1 MRKIRVNMIA
11 ESEFTVRGHGVHTAY
26 VEITNALRQQ
36 PDVDVKVNTWRP
48 ADIVH
53 SHSPGPYAISCLRK
67 AGQAKKVIS
76 GHVVPASLIGSLR
89 LANLWSPIA
98 RSYLRWYYNKA
109 DLVLAVS
116 EETVDGLIKMG
127 VENVK
132 LLHNGIDI
140 NQYKTSAADRRQTRQ
155 ALGVKTDDVVVVSN
169 GQVQPRK
176 RFDLFIDLARAIP
189 EVKFFWVGGIP
200 RLGAQYRKMK
210 SLVHQAPENVT
221 ITGVI
226 ELEDVKKYYQAADIF
241 IMPSVQETF
250 GLAILEAAAAG
261 LPLLIRDIPDYQN
274 TFSSGA
280 MLAKNDKEFE
290 QKLRRLVADPKLRRK
305 YANLAKVVAKRFD
318 SKKQAKDLIKYYE
331 KLLKE

>member
-1 MRKIRVNMIA
+1 MIA

-36 PDVDVKVNTWRP
+36 PNIDVKVNTRRS

-53 SHSPGPYAISCLRK
+53 SHSPGPYAISCLHK

-116 EETVDGLIKMG
+116 EETVDGLSKMG

-140 NQYKTSAADRRQTRQ
+140 EQYKISASDRRQVRQ
-155 ALGVKTDDVVVVSN
+155 ALGIEPDDIVVVGN

-176 RFDLFIDLARAIP
+176 RFDLFIDLACAIP

-210 SLVHQAPENVT
+210 SLVRQAPKNVT
-221 ITGVI
+221 VTGVI

-280 MLAKNDKEFE
+280 MLAKNDEEFE
-290 QKLRRLVADPKLRRK
+290 QKLRQLATDSKLRRK
-305 YANLAKVVAKRFD
+305 YAALAKTIAQRFD
-318 SKKQAKDLIKYYE
+318 SKKQAKDLVKYYQQ
-331 KLLKE
+331 LLKE